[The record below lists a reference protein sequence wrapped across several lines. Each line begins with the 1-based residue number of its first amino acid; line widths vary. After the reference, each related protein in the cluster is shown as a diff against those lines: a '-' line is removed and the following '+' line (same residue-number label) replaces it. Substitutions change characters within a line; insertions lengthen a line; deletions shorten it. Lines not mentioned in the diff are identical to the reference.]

1 MKIEITAKDYNVSD
15 RLKELIEKKI
25 SKLEKY
31 FSENAICKVLCKKEK
46 DINKMEISITAKNA
60 YYRAE
65 VRSDENMYEN
75 IDTAL
80 PKLERQIVRRKDKMN
95 ERAQKP
101 VVDEAEEYSFLTEKP
116 AALDGTVVKTKR
128 FEISP
133 LTVEDAQ
140 AMLEDTDHNF
150 YVYLNAENGKV
161 NIIYRRNDGNYGVI
175 EVL

>member
-31 FSENAICKVLCKKEK
+31 FSDNAVAKVLCKKEK
-46 DINKMEISITAKNA
+46 DINKMEISISAKNG

-65 VRSDENMYEN
+65 VSSTENMYEN

-80 PKLERQIVRRKDKMN
+80 PKIERQIVRRKDKMN
-95 ERAQKP
+95 ARQQKP
-101 VVDEAEEYSFLTEKP
+101 VVENEEYSFLTEKP
-116 AALDGTVVKTKR
+116 AALDSTVVKTKR

-150 YVYLNAENGKV
+150 YIYLNAETGKV
-161 NIIYRRNDGNYGVI
+161 NVIYRRNDGNYGVI